1 MIQALRDEYLVNI
14 SQAETV
20 IGTGDKDKRTTVEQG
35 GDDTPK
41 VERKLKPKLRK
52 KVKDDFFASDDEDQ
66 KMKQHIVSKKAVTN
80 AKRVKPS
87 SDSDGEKGPE
97 SKRIRN

>member
-1 MIQALRDEYLVNI
+1 VIQALRDEYLVNI

-52 KVKDDFFASDDEDQ
+52 TTSLLPM
-66 KMKQHIVSKKAVTN
+66 MK
-80 AKRVKPS
+80 
-87 SDSDGEKGPE
+87 
-97 SKRIRN
+97 IRR

>member
-1 MIQALRDEYLVNI
+1 
-14 SQAETV
+14 
-20 IGTGDKDKRTTVEQG
+20 
-35 GDDTPK
+35 
-41 VERKLKPKLRK
+41 
-52 KVKDDFFASDDEDQ
+52 
-66 KMKQHIVSKKAVTN
+66 MKQHIVSKKAVTN